1 MIQCIRYYS
10 DVFAELPQ
18 PVKRKL
24 LAITL
29 PHIYKTTVSNPLL
42 LDFVANIFA
51 SAQQPT
57 VFVLIDFVANHLDV
71 DAFMIVD
78 M

>member
-1 MIQCIRYYS
+1 MQCIRYYS
-10 DVFAELPQ
+10 DVFAELPH

-29 PHIYKTTVSNPLL
+29 PHIYRTTVSNPLL
-42 LDFVANIFA
+42 LDFVANIF
-51 SAQQPT
+51 SNAQQST

-71 DAFMIVD
+71 DAFMILD
-78 M
+78 I